1 MMDECELDGTLE
13 LESADCGDTGEPP
26 FEFKGRT
33 IAWMSNP
40 EEVVAVTVVVWVFE
54 WSWWLLLLPFERL
67 VVILIGLFSMF
78 SAIDI
83 STCGVRKCIGG
94 VALSVERAESPLS
107 LKAFALALAA
117 AANAGRR

>member
-1 MMDECELDGTLE
+1 MDECELDGMLE
-13 LESADCGDTGEPP
+13 LESADCGDTGDPP
-26 FEFKGRT
+26 LFKGRT
-33 IAWMSNP
+33 IALMSNP
-40 EEVVAVTVVVWVFE
+40 EEVVAVTVVVCVFE
-54 WSWWLLLLPFERL
+54 WSLLVPLEF
-67 VVILIGLFSMF
+67 VVVSLIGLLFSM

-117 AANAGRR
+117 AASAGKR